1 MVKIGIT
8 GSIGAGK
15 SFVGGLLR
23 ERGFQVLDADRK
35 VHELYRDSQTLRREL
50 AEYFGEDCLTPT
62 GVNSALIADKIFAD
76 ATARE
81 KLEQIVYPHL
91 TNAVEKFFEADAED
105 EVCENRDCKCAR
117 FVEAALF
124 SRAPTLV
131 EMLDEI
137 WIVDAPEDVRLK
149 RLVNRGLSE
158 SDAARRIEN
167 QRGACDSKHFA
178 GKQVRIL
185 TNDGERS
192 YVESQLECLLKSIEN
207 ADPEILRLRSGQALA
222 GVTKTSRE

>member
-1 MVKIGIT
+1 MLKIGIT

-35 VHELYRDSQTLRREL
+35 VHELYRDCTELRAEL
-50 AEYFGEDCLTPT
+50 ADFFGEDCLTPT
-62 GVNSALIADKIFAD
+62 GVNSAMIADRIFAD
-76 ATARE
+76 ASARE

-91 TNAVEKFFEADAED
+91 TRAVEHFFEADAGNATNVAAVD
-105 EVCENRDCKCAR
+105 SAR

-124 SRAPTLV
+124 SRAPSLV

-137 WIVDAPEDVRLK
+137 WIVDAPENVRLQ
-149 RLVNRGLSE
+149 RLVVRGLSE

-167 QRGACDSKHFA
+167 QRGACAPELFR
-178 GKQVRIL
+178 GKRIRLL
-185 TNDGERS
+185 TNDGDRS
-192 YVESQLECLLKSIEN
+192 CVEMQLEEM
-207 ADPEILRLRSGQALA
+207 LR
-222 GVTKTSRE
+222 